1 MKKKIAKDTMFVKIA
16 VVGLFNYLQHQA
28 KLLFNVDLA
37 TVKNYKLK
45 Q

>member
-1 MKKKIAKDTMFVKIA
+1 V
-16 VVGLFNYLQHQA
+16 LLCRFNALQHQA